1 MAVRPCRFVVH
12 VIDVMVPVPLIVV
25 PGGKFEHASDF
36 SVKFAGDVSTFLVV
50 FANALPGAS
59 SALIAMAVVMSR
71 FTANP
76 PRDALWGLSPN
87 VLSCLVTG
95 ARCALPPHHLVK
107 LGAGRLWP

>member
-1 MAVRPCRFVVH
+1 MVVRPCRFVVH

-59 SALIAMAVVMSR
+59 SAVTAMAVVMSR
-71 FTANP
+71 FTANTP
-76 PRDALWGLSPN
+76 SRRSMGIIPN
-87 VLSCLVTG
+87 VLSWLVDTGKLRPRAASPRGTG
-95 ARCALPPHHLVK
+95 A
-107 LGAGRLWP
+107 